1 MYGLPGR
8 PGAVVPHNR
17 ARRCTIRC
25 SLPSEQNCR
34 CRAMC
39 RQPAN
44 PLLSGKHGRPRR
56 VADRAASRGA
66 AERCGAALRGHAR
79 DSFVRTG
86 EPHSGRRAATLR
98 RASGAKARSAEPAN
112 GFSRVRSGIHCFEVQ
127 IDGPVQPAPEVN
139 RR

>member
-8 PGAVVPHNR
+8 PGAAGLPGR
-17 ARRCTIRC
+17 ARRRTIRC
-25 SLPSEQNCR
+25 SLPWEQNCR
-34 CRAMC
+34 RRAMC

-66 AERCGAALRGHAR
+66 VERCGAALRGHAR
-79 DSFVRTG
+79 DSFVRPG

-98 RASGAKARSAEPAN
+98 RASGAKARSAEPAS
-112 GFSRVRSGIHCFEVQ
+112 GFSRVRSVIQCFQ
-127 IDGPVQPAPEVN
+127 DWMNGPVQPGPKFS